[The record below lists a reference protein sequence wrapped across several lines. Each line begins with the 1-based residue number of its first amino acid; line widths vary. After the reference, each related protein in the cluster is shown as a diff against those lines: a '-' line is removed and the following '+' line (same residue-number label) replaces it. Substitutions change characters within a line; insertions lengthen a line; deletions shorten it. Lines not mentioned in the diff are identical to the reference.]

1 MGVVGWRMA
10 NELWSKEE
18 IAHNAK
24 ETVYFFLRNGDEM
37 ISIKHSTPGAHFIVL
52 FRHFKV
58 YRT

>member
-18 IAHNAK
+18 SACHSK
-24 ETVYFFLRNGDEM
+24 EKADFFLRNGDEM